1 MLRNQKGITLV
12 ALVVTIIVLL
22 ILAGVSI
29 SMVAG
34 DNGIATRAS
43 EASED
48 TKIGNAKSALE
59 LAVSTAQTN
68 YYAVYADD
76 DDTTT
81 PVRVD
86 ASVVNGLM
94 ADEGFTLTV
103 ESEPTAG
110 TAKEDVAGT
119 VTGDGITVNVKLNYD
134 KNLGISKVTY

>member
-81 PVRVD
+81 PTKVTKD
-86 ASVVNGLM
+86 VVNDLM

-103 ESEPTAG
+103 TDPTGDA
-110 TAKEDVAGT
+110 TDVKGT
-119 VTGDGITVNVKLNYD
+119 VTGDGITVDVKLDYD
-134 KNLGISKVTY
+134 ADLGIKSVTY